1 MQNKWLIETMAEL
14 AFVQD
19 PMRFYAYGMEKG
31 IILIADDDESALV
44 IRSMLE
50 AHLDAVGVKLR
61 GRKACHPLNYQMGV
75 HVYNRR
81 DDERKLLDFL
91 EEQEF
96 LPVVIVGGLI
106 PEFLIGRG
114 YAFRCM
120 PTEKEFME
128 AKVRYKKFSAYITEE
143 VPTTLKEI
151 QGISK
156 IADMLKDDQ
165 NKYQKYKKVVK
176 NLMTVFYLWEQI
188 YKMDGISEE
197 KIGEQKKVFI
207 SRVLHSIETMDRY
220 DGEYDV
226 QDVVRKCFM
235 DQASKGKIGI
245 CPLVG
250 NSDVDEIEN
259 HILYDDDFYYVTD
272 STLRTV
278 CAPLLTTVS
287 FVQLKNEMA
296 SSGMVDCNDG
306 NLKNFTKK
314 KLIWRSFGWQE
325 RVRFVWIKK
334 EALMTKEG
342 LLLEDIGEDTK
353 C

>member
-1 MQNKWLIETMAEL
+1 
-14 AFVQD
+14 
-19 PMRFYAYGMEKG
+19 
-31 IILIADDDESALV
+31 
-44 IRSMLE
+44 
-50 AHLDAVGVKLR
+50 
-61 GRKACHPLNYQMGV
+61 
-75 HVYNRR
+75 
-81 DDERKLLDFL
+81 
-91 EEQEF
+91 
-96 LPVVIVGGLI
+96 
-106 PEFLIGRG
+106 
-114 YAFRCM
+114 
-120 PTEKEFME
+120 
-128 AKVRYKKFSAYITEE
+128 
-143 VPTTLKEI
+143 
-151 QGISK
+151 
-156 IADMLKDDQ
+156 MLKDDQ

-245 CPLVG
+245 RPLVG

-342 LLLEDIGEDTK
+342 LLLEEIGEDTK